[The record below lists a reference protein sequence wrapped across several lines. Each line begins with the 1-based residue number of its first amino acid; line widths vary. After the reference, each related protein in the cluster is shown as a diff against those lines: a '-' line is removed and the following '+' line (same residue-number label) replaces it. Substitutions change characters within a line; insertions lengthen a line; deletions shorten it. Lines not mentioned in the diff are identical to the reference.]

1 MKYENRNLV
10 DELDF
15 NREDID
21 RVRENRTIAS
31 TYAGLSAV
39 NAANPNTPNWDILD
53 SIR

>member
-1 MKYENRNLV
+1 MNYENRNSV

-39 NAANPNTPNWDILD
+39 SAANPNNPNWAVMEF
-53 SIR
+53 